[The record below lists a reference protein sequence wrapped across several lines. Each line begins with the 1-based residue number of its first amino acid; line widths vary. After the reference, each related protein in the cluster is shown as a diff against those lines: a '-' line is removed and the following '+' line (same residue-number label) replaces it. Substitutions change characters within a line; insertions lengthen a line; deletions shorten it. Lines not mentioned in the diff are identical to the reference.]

1 MNYIEHLL
9 ILISTVTECVPISAF
24 DFLVGIP
31 IGITSSVV
39 GLKICVITVGTKKYK
54 SIIKRKKKKHK
65 IVLLAKSKLNRIDT
79 LISKALIDPVIS
91 HDEFILINTVLKEFY
106 DSKKDIKN
114 SNDKLKF
121 KLYIK
126 AMASYCLKCRKN
138 TESKIPKVVKTKN
151 GRIMLLSKCTVC
163 DSKKSKFIEEQDARE
178 LLRKLTGI
186 KVPSLFDL
194 PIANIL
200 F

>member
-24 DFLVGIP
+24 DSLVGIP